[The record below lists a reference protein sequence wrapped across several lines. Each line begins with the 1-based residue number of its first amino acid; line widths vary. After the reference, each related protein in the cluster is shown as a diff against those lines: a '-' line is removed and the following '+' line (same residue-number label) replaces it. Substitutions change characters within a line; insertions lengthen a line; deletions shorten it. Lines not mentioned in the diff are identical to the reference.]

1 MRSYRVEGVVR
12 LDGQEIVKNKSFQY
26 LESLIYKDGEIEED
40 VNYRI
45 RARWMKWRSVLG
57 ILFDCRIS
65 IKLKGKFYNIAI

>member
-1 MRSYRVEGVVR
+1 MSRNRIEGVVR
-12 LDGQEIVKNKSFQY
+12 LDGQDIVKSKSFRY

-65 IKLKGKFYNIAI
+65 IKLNGKFYNIAI

>member
-1 MRSYRVEGVVR
+1 MSRNRIEGVVR
-12 LDGQEIVKNKSFQY
+12 LDGQDIVKSKSFRY